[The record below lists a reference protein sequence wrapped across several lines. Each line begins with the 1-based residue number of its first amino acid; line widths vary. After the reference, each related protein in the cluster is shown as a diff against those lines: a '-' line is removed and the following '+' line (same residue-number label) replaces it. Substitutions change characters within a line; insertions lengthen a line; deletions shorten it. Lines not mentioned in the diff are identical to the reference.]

1 MRGLLIERQHLA
13 NNAIPNLF
21 RTGSSQIAAA
31 ISSFDLPSFFALKAT
46 R

>member
-1 MRGLLIERQHLA
+1 MPPFEGLRLV

-21 RTGSSQIAAA
+21 QTRPSPIAAA